1 MDELISSSIVKEK
14 VNSSS
19 ISEFAS
25 FKLNSKFQ
33 IKQSLTRC
41 HWLRARWARPPLK
54 GNYVAK
60 ELLQLKIGPGV
71 NCQLVGRAWCL
82 FKRLHS
88 VLWIGIT
95 QLERI
100 VLTRYEPCSVCCEFW
115 TLSCSQSVVCISIC
129 ASAQWAVHF
138 WLCTLCAVASLEEFH
153 MTACHQPQIAFSLT
167 CHKLNCLQ
175 PPKKKIS
182 LAVSFKESTSG
193 PNMLPVCDPLVISRP
208 VDTWVVL
215 SQISCPQKHLE
226 KMIFW
231 PSKQIIA
238 NSIFK

>member
-1 MDELISSSIVKEK
+1 MRWCWDGVSRLIKIDPTLTRKDRNLQFFQHNQSVKYLLIHTMDELISSSIVKEK

-71 NCQLVGRAWCL
+71 NCQLVGSAWCL

-100 VLTRYEPCSVCCEFW
+100 VFTRYEPCSVCCEFW
-115 TLSCSQSVVCISIC
+115 TLSCSQSVV
-129 ASAQWAVHF
+129 
-138 WLCTLCAVASLEEFH
+138 
-153 MTACHQPQIAFSLT
+153 
-167 CHKLNCLQ
+167 
-175 PPKKKIS
+175 
-182 LAVSFKESTSG
+182 
-193 PNMLPVCDPLVISRP
+193 
-208 VDTWVVL
+208 
-215 SQISCPQKHLE
+215 
-226 KMIFW
+226 
-231 PSKQIIA
+231 
-238 NSIFK
+238 

>member
-1 MDELISSSIVKEK
+1 MSTVNLSAGHDVFSKGCTPCSGLGLHSWKESSSLDTNRAVCA
-14 VNSSS
+14 V
-19 ISEFAS
+19 S
-25 FKLNSKFQ
+25 FELCPVH
-33 IKQSLTRC
+33 SLS
-41 HWLRARWARPPLK
+41 
-54 GNYVAK
+54 
-60 ELLQLKIGPGV
+60 
-71 NCQLVGRAWCL
+71 
-82 FKRLHS
+82 FRL
-88 VLWIGIT
+88 
-95 QLERI
+95 
-100 VLTRYEPCSVCCEFW
+100 
-115 TLSCSQSVVCISIC
+115 CISMC
-129 ASAQWAVHF
+129 ASALWAVHF

-215 SQISCPQKHLE
+215 SQISCPQKHLK

-238 NSIFK
+238 N